1 MALSCLIL
9 NTDERGPPV
18 ACLLTVPKPQLASNC
33 RRVIAVVFQ
42 ILKLIIYIIKK
53 KKKRSKIVV
62 CPSRPA
68 WKRGSADQN
77 TQASVRVS
85 VRG

>member
-1 MALSCLIL
+1 MLMALSCLIL

-53 KKKRSKIVV
+53 KNKGAKLLFVQVDQLGKEEVLTRILKR
-62 CPSRPA
+62 
-68 WKRGSADQN
+68 Q
-77 TQASVRVS
+77 
-85 VRG
+85 